1 MKQVQPVPC
10 QHIADY
16 YAQQPKSIGR
26 NLLLRGYQQFSNGAI
41 EGYFNNLFR
50 PTIHLVNE

>member
-50 PTIHLVNE
+50 PTIHLVNK